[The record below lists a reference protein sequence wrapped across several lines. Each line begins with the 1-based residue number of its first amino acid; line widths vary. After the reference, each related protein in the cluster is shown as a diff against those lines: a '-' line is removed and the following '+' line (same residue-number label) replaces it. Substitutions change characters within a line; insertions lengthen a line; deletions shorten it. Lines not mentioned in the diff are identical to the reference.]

1 MTDQLEEIKKGF
13 VENALSELSFLRDEI
28 AGKKPDQETEELECA
43 QKVFMTMHGI
53 CGTAPF
59 LGFENLVPMSR
70 KMERVFD
77 RIRNG
82 EEGLSEQ
89 IKVQTLRGIDS
100 IIAELQRHF
109 ESVS

>member
-13 VENALSELSFLRDEI
+13 VENTLRELSSLREEI
-28 AGKKPDQETEELECA
+28 SGEILEPEAGKQECA
-43 QKVFMTMHGI
+43 QKVFMAMHGI
-53 CGTAPF
+53 CGTAPVV
-59 LGFENLVPMSR
+59 GFEHLVPVSR

-77 RIRNG
+77 RIRKG

-100 IIAELQRHF
+100 IIAELQCYS
-109 ESVS
+109 ESLL

>member
-13 VENALSELSFLRDEI
+13 LENTLSELSSLREDLSEN
-28 AGKKPDQETEELECA
+28 PEQEEGNTEKA

-53 CGTAPF
+53 CGTAPV
-59 LGFENLVPMSR
+59 LGFEHLVPMSR

-77 RIRNG
+77 QIRKG
-82 EEGLSEQ
+82 EAKLSEQ
-89 IKVQTLRGIDS
+89 IRVQTLRGIDS
-100 IIAELQRHF
+100 IIAELQRHS